1 MLQRLTDHPRYATRH
16 SLTPETIGIGH
27 PGVPLIYLI
36 YLRSSTPINTWI
48 RSRGSDASH
57 SSRDRLQEGAYAT
70 QRTPTSKIVI
80 HRGNCAKLRLE
91 RIELRARARAWDSGS
106 WNVISHPAKGAR
118 FARFVTVIA
127 DRFNRCDRFS
137 R

>member
-57 SSRDRLQEGAYAT
+57 SSRDQLQEGAYAT

-91 RIELRARARAWDSGS
+91 RIELRARARVGFRELERYQSPSEGGPIRSICNCNRGS
-106 WNVISHPAKGAR
+106 I
-118 FARFVTVIA
+118 
-127 DRFNRCDRFS
+127 
-137 R
+137 